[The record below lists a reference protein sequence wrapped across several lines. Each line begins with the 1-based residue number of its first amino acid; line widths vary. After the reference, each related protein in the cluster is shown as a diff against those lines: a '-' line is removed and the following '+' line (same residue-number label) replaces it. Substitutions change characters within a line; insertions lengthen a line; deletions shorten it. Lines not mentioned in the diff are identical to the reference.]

1 MQRFIENYIQKI
13 SKQDILSF
21 AYQNNLS
28 LSKEEI
34 DILYHYLLNNYKDLL
49 NGNSRD
55 IFEALEAKI
64 DSDKLDK
71 IKELYEFYYNKYQDL
86 L

>member
-13 SKQDILSF
+13 SKQDILYF

-49 NGNSRD
+49 NGNSRG

>member
-49 NGNSRD
+49 NGNSRG

-71 IKELYEFYYNKYQDL
+71 IKELYKFYYNKYQDL

>member
-49 NGNSRD
+49 NGNSRG
-55 IFEALEAKI
+55 IFEALEDKI

>member
-49 NGNSRD
+49 NGNSRG

>member
-28 LSKEEI
+28 LSKKEI

-49 NGNSRD
+49 NGNSRG

>member
-1 MQRFIENYIQKI
+1 MQRFIENYIQKM

-49 NGNSRD
+49 NGNSRG

>member
-49 NGNSRD
+49 NGNSRG
-55 IFEALEAKI
+55 IFEALEDKI
-64 DSDKLDK
+64 DIDKLDK

>member
-13 SKQDILSF
+13 SKKDILSF

-49 NGNSRD
+49 NGNSRG
-55 IFEALEAKI
+55 IFEALEDKI

>member
-13 SKQDILSF
+13 SKKDILSF

-34 DILYHYLLNNYKDLL
+34 DILYHYLLNNYKELL
-49 NGNSRD
+49 SGNSRG
-55 IFEALEAKI
+55 IFEALEDKI